1 MDDGFKPAKVLLLHL
16 PGADWRLI
24 GPLLDAGHLPHL
36 DGFINRG
43 TIGNLAAVS
52 PMRHPVST
60 LSLATGSSAH
70 HHGVFGPIKPDSA
83 AQCVRPVYRPDV
95 QRPYLWDYV
104 QAAGKR
110 AFAVGWPGAY
120 PAISG
125 GASVVTDVF
134 SIPRGKSFETWPLDP
149 KALSPDLPRDL
160 LQDLRLHTNEVTP
173 QMLLP
178 FIEAADKLDI
188 ETDERLGLLAGVLA
202 RTSTI
207 HAAGTWAAETQ
218 DWDCLAIH
226 FDFVERLTTAFLQ
239 YMPPRLPHVTQTDF
253 DIYKSVVEGAYRFFD
268 LLLQRYL
275 ELIDPDCHVL
285 IASDHG
291 YYVADL
297 RQPPIQGLGWAA
309 SMLRPLGILA
319 ACGPTIKQDELVFGP
334 MQVDIAPTVLS
345 ILGIAAPPGISG
357 KPIAELFAAPL
368 KVSTLEQRAGV
379 SSPEDLTA
387 IDPALSQH
395 LMSEFVALG
404 HIAKVPDDGEL
415 ACEAFEISWALSR
428 SNLYITQ
435 GKYREAL
442 ESLEEV
448 FALSPDSSQ
457 GLLNAAQCYIALKD
471 VERCRQTIADLKA
484 AGIVNA
490 HSLLFQAQLAV
501 LEKDKQEAM
510 TALEAA
516 QKRLPAGIPGK
527 LFASNLANVW
537 LSIQGFERAE
547 KLFRETLALD
557 EDNVIANGG
566 LGKALFG
573 QKRYAEA
580 ITALQRSIGGL
591 QQQPQIHSFLGRCYY
606 QLKDR
611 ENAARCYRAALEIT
625 PGFKMAE
632 RGLARLGHD
641 IALQNTPKPV
651 PEGIE

>member
-1 MDDGFKPAKVLLLHL
+1 MDDVSKPAKVLLLHL
-16 PGADWRLI
+16 AGADWRLI

-52 PMRHPVST
+52 PMRQPVST

-83 AQCVRPVYRPDV
+83 AQSVRPVYRPDV

-104 QAAGKR
+104 HAAGKS
-110 AFAVGWPGAY
+110 AFAVGWPGTY
-120 PAISG
+120 PVIGG
-125 GASVVTDVF
+125 GASVVSDVF
-134 SIPRGKSFETWPLDP
+134 AIPRGKSFETWPLDP
-149 KALSPDLPRDL
+149 KALSPELPHDL
-160 LQDLRLHTNEVTP
+160 LQDLRLHTSEVTP
-173 QMLLP
+173 EMLLP
-178 FIEAADKLDI
+178 FIAAADKLDI
-188 ETDERLGLLAGVLA
+188 ETDERLGLIAGVLA
-202 RTSTI
+202 RTSTL

-239 YMPPRLPHVTQTDF
+239 YMPPRLAHVTQTDF
-253 DIYKSVVEGAYRFFD
+253 DIYKSVVAGAYRFFD

-275 ELIDPDCHVL
+275 ELIDPDCHVM

-297 RQPPIQGLGWAA
+297 RQPLLPGQVSAG
-309 SMLRPLGILA
+309 SMLRQLGILA
-319 ACGPTIKQDELVFGP
+319 ACGPTIKRDELVFGP
-334 MQVDIAPTVLS
+334 MQVDIAPTVLN
-345 ILGIAAPPGISG
+345 ILGIAAPQGMSG
-357 KPIAELFAAPL
+357 TPIAELFTSPL
-368 KVSTLEQRAGV
+368 AVGAVEQRAGV

-395 LMSEFVALG
+395 LMSELAALG

-428 SNLYITQ
+428 SNLYMTQ
-435 GKYREAL
+435 GKYRQAL
-442 ESLEEV
+442 ESLEDV

-471 VERCRQTIADLKA
+471 KEGCRQTIADLKA
-484 AGIVNA
+484 TGVENA
-490 HSLLFQAQLAV
+490 HYFLFKAQLAV
-501 LEKDKQEAM
+501 LEKDNQQAI

-516 QKRLPAGIPGK
+516 QERLPAGVQGK
-527 LFASNLANVW
+527 LFASNLGNAW
-537 LSIQGFERAE
+537 LSLEGFERAE
-547 KLFRETLALD
+547 DLFRETLELD

-573 QKRYAEA
+573 QKRYEDA
-580 ITALQRSIGGL
+580 IPALQRSLGGL
-591 QQQPQIHSFLGRCYY
+591 QQQPQIHSVLGRCYY
-606 QLKDR
+606 RLKDN
-611 ENAARCYRAALEIT
+611 ENAARCYRAALEIA

-632 RGLARLGHD
+632 LGLARLGHD
-641 IALQNTPKPV
+641 IALQNAQKAV
-651 PEGIE
+651 AEGIE